1 MKLMVINPNSSKLIM
16 PYDRIEF
23 GPDGQNKH
31 AAGSVQ
37 QIAGGQ
43 YYTVWPEKFGSRK
56 VDLSLAR
63 KN

>member
-1 MKLMVINPNSSKLIM
+1 VIEPGPKLIM

-23 GPDGQNKH
+23 GPDGQNKF

-37 QIAGGQ
+37 QMVSGA

-56 VDLSLAR
+56 IDLTLAR
-63 KN
+63 KH